1 MTDHD
6 SSVAGTQPSN
16 TSESQT
22 VTETVHARGHENVT
36 AAHESTFEIT
46 TDDYL
51 TPAGDCIVGIE
62 AGQAPTA
69 FSDAFVDACT
79 RQSARITITLD
90 AAGHTDTVEALGSPE
105 LTFESER
112 SAVVR
117 TSDYVDDRTVAIA
130 ASKAAG
136 DLDRDLVDALGDGAD
151 LTVELAVDQS

>member
-6 SSVAGTQPSN
+6 SPAGTRGSNASERQPP
-16 TSESQT
+16 TAT
-22 VTETVHARGHENVT
+22 VRASGHANVT
-36 AAHESTFEIT
+36 SAHESTFEIA

-62 AGQAPTA
+62 ADQAPAA
-69 FSDAFVDACT
+69 FPETFVDACT

-117 TSDYVDDRTVAIA
+117 TSDYIDDRTVAIA
-130 ASKAAG
+130 ASKSAG
-136 DLDRDLVDALGDGAD
+136 DLDRDLVDALADGAD
-151 LTVELAVDQS
+151 LTVELAVDR

>member
-6 SSVAGTQPSN
+6 SVAGSQAPN
-16 TSESQT
+16 TSDGQP
-22 VTETVHARGHENVT
+22 VTATLQASGHENVT

-62 AGQAPTA
+62 ADQAPAA
-69 FSDAFVDACT
+69 FSDAFVDACS
-79 RQSARITITLD
+79 RQSARITITLE

-136 DLDRDLVDALGDGAD
+136 DLDRNLVDALADGAA
-151 LTVELAVDQS
+151 LTVELAVDS

>member
-6 SSVAGTQPSN
+6 SSVRSSAST
-16 TSESQT
+16 TTESQT
-22 VTETVHARGHENVT
+22 VTLQAGGHENVT
-36 AAHESTFEIT
+36 AAHESTFEVT

-62 AGQAPTA
+62 AEQAPAEFPET
-69 FSDAFVDACT
+69 FVDACT
-79 RQSARITITLD
+79 RQSAKVTITLE

-130 ASKAAG
+130 ASKSAS
-136 DLDRDLVDALGDGAD
+136 DLDRDLVAALGDGAP
-151 LTVELAVDQS
+151 LTVELSVEQ